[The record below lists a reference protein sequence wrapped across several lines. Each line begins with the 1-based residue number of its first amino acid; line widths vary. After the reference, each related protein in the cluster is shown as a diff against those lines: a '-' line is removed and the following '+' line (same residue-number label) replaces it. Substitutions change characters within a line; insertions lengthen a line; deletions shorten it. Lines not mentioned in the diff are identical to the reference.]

1 MPSGRAIYYP
11 NLRQEEYVDAKG
23 RVRKEWRYGWIRSSK
38 IYGGKMVENIIQA
51 LARDVFTEKQM
62 LLKWMYG
69 IRAAFTVHD
78 ELVAIVPEHLA
89 EWAREKML
97 EVFCMPITW
106 WPHVVLFAE
115 ADIAKNYADAK

>member
-1 MPSGRAIYYP
+1 
-11 NLRQEEYVDAKG
+11 VDSKN
-23 RVRKEWRYGWIRSSK
+23 RVRKEWRYGVTRTAK
-38 IYGGKMVENIIQA
+38 IYGGKVVENIVQA

-78 ELVAIVPEHLA
+78 ELVAIVPEQYA
-89 EWAREKML
+89 EWAKEKML

-106 WPHVVLFAE
+106 WPQVVLFAE